1 MTTFYRL
8 KENGTILDYTEIEIA
23 TETTTQTIT
32 EIEYKE
38 VVTQMEVAEHQ
49 EVVNEYGEV
58 ELKEVTVLKDVTETI
73 EVPVEKEIEVTIDHV
88 PAFIREQYIE
98 TDRKIIRLTNGTLAF
113 EDEVD
118 QDAEALAKLEKA
130 KKEKGA
136 EMKAERDRL
145 QETPLQYGEK
155 WFDYNKE
162 SLQKLNEAR
171 DDLAGTDD
179 KQVWICADNSLTFLT
194 YADIMG
200 IKKVGKVRSND
211 LHMQYL
217 KLKLLIA
224 QKATVEEVAAVT
236 FDTDTSEIDIS
247 FMLPQEE
254 VAET

>member
-1 MTTFYRL
+1 MKTFYRL
-8 KENGTILDYTEIEIA
+8 KEDGSILDYTEFDVA
-23 TETTTQTIT
+23 TETTTQMVTRYET
-32 EIEYKE
+32 KE
-38 VVTQMEVAEHQ
+38 VVEQ
-49 EVVNEYGEV
+49 EKVYGENG
-58 ELKEVTVLKDVTETI
+58 EYVLQDVVKTI
-73 EVPVEKEIEVTIDHV
+73 EVPYEVEEIVTIDYV

-98 TDRKIIRLTNGTLAF
+98 TERKIIQLTNGSLVF

-118 QDAEALAKLEKA
+118 QDAEALVKLEKA
-130 KKEKGA
+130 KKEKGV

-194 YADIMG
+194 HADIMG
-200 IKKVGKVRSND
+200 IKKVGKDRSND

-224 QKATVEEVAAVT
+224 QKATMEEVAAVT

-247 FMLPQEE
+247 FMLPEE
-254 VAET
+254 DEVMTETEKEPA